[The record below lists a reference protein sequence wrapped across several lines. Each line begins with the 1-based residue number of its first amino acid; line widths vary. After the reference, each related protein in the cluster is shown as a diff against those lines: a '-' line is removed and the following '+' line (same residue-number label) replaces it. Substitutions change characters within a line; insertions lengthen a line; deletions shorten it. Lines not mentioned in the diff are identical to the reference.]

1 MKTNSFSEKAIR
13 MQMED
18 FVSDLA
24 MLQLESVEKRDKMAD
39 ELYLSHYSF
48 MQALFC
54 HIVVSEL
61 WTEEQAS
68 AIGDIILSP
77 TVDSGDAQVVVS
89 AMMLSVMNNF
99 DINKFRVL
107 VRIYSEAK
115 DEALKQKAL
124 IAWTLSVTDG
134 VDSAL
139 QLQIMS
145 PLLSRDDVV
154 RDLLDLQKQMVFCM
168 NAENDNDIIQRDIM
182 PTLVKN
188 SNLTSYRLG
197 IEDND
202 QELRDILI
210 LKPTTGRWKK
220 WRTSSR
226 R

>member
-1 MKTNSFSEKAIR
+1 
-13 MQMED
+13 
-18 FVSDLA
+18 
-24 MLQLESVEKRDKMAD
+24 
-39 ELYLSHYSF
+39 

-154 RDLLDLQKQMVFCM
+154 RDLLDLQKQWYS
-168 NAENDNDIIQRDIM
+168 A
-182 PTLVKN
+182 
-188 SNLTSYRLG
+188 
-197 IEDND
+197 
-202 QELRDILI
+202 
-210 LKPTTGRWKK
+210 
-220 WRTSSR
+220 
-226 R
+226 